1 MKEVKQ
7 QRLTPEQCQMI
18 LDNKGLI
25 YHIMYTRF
33 NISQKDFNNEDIA
46 HRAEKGLVL
55 AALKF
60 DASLGYKFTTFAGK
74 CITNEIRMY
83 FKDYNRKDKKV
94 ISLKDIIKTSDNND
108 KIVIED
114 AIEDLS
120 ANFEEK
126 IIINQ
131 EFIEMMNIILNW
143 LEPRDTIIMLYWSCG
158 STQKEIESMMEISQS
173 YISRIQRKALKLIR
187 KIANENIKYRK
198 IFRIQ
203 KMEESYYISFFKTD
217 IGDWN
222 TILSEILTKDLDGYR
237 ITYNNQEVIIEVAAE
252 LESFYIIARIMEVIY
267 KYSPEI

>member
-1 MKEVKQ
+1 MKKVTQ

-25 YHIMYTRF
+25 YHIMYTKF
-33 NISQKDFNNEDIA
+33 NISQKDFNYEDIA
-46 HRAEKGLVL
+46 HRAEKGLVS

-60 DASLGYKFTTFAGK
+60 DASLGYNFTTLAGK

-83 FKDYNRKDKKV
+83 FKDYNRKDKQV
-94 ISLKDIIKTSDNND
+94 ISLEKIIDDNN
-108 KIVIED
+108 KISIKD
-114 AIEDLS
+114 TIEDLS

-126 IIINQ
+126 IIIDQ
-131 EFIEMMNIILNW
+131 EFIEMMNIILNR
-143 LEPRDTIIMLYWSCG
+143 LEPKETIIMLYWSCG

-237 ITYNNQEVIIEVAAE
+237 ITYNNQEVLIEVAAE
-252 LESFYIIARIMEVIY
+252 LESFYIIAKIMEVIY